1 MARKIKEDPFTKK
14 MANVVIGIMFA
25 PIILILYI
33 LGFRGKK
40 KK

>member
-14 MANVVIGIMFA
+14 MANVVLTIMFA
-25 PIILILYI
+25 PVVLLLYI